1 MKVFI
6 NIKNNGVVE
15 TVDEF
20 SSYREARKMRQE
32 YQLAD
37 SYNLYYISQRCTNEW
52 RES

>member
-37 SYNLYYISQRCTNEW
+37 RYNSYYISQRCTKDW